1 MAAFIIVPPIVSL
14 ALATGLIRQINVDG
28 GLSFGILSAAASGLV
43 IATAQA
49 LVLHGSAGKLVWAW
63 IPATML
69 GGVLAVMVTNALSVP
84 LIDAISGSGLPMAG
98 LIGLLTAVGA
108 LVASTCQSPVIVRLL
123 R

>member
-1 MAAFIIVPPIVSL
+1 
-14 ALATGLIRQINVDG
+14 
-28 GLSFGILSAAASGLV
+28 
-43 IATAQA
+43 
-49 LVLHGSAGKLVWAW
+49 LVLRGSAGKLVWAW
-63 IPATML
+63 IPATMV